1 MDPSHVEDPGIASAR
16 SMLRVTKEFVEDFA
30 CARACK
36 AVGGARLVSEMMRII
51 SQRIAA
57 YQGRSESSVGV
68 RGENQGEA
76 AYLALHTQIL
86 SIPSKHQRTR
96 SILVHG
102 EPYDSVCLLN
112 AARVPDFLSGLD
124 PSRKDIFT

>member
-1 MDPSHVEDPGIASAR
+1 MDCVDFSARTSECDVGLECGRVDPSHVEDPGIASAR

-76 AYLALHTQIL
+76 AWTRPSQIDPVYRK
-86 SIPSKHQRTR
+86 SQ
-96 SILVHG
+96 LVSSCVRF
-102 EPYDSVCLLN
+102 E
-112 AARVPDFLSGLD
+112 F
-124 PSRKDIFT
+124 